1 MTEAHPAPPTRNRRV
16 LQNSWVVT
24 DLEQAC
30 MNWVRTTGIG
40 PFFVVPHI
48 QLTGRYRGQ
57 PTDIDFSVAIAQAG
71 GVQIEL
77 VQQHNDGP
85 SAYRDLYKAG
95 SGGFHHVAVYCMDY
109 ERDYA
114 SYVEQGFVPAFE
126 GEFDRKRFAYID
138 TSPSIGVM
146 MELIED
152 SAVQRDFFQ
161 RIIAGAE
168 NWDGRDPIRPGF
180 PG

>member
-1 MTEAHPAPPTRNRRV
+1 MTQPSPATRNRRV
-16 LQNSWVVT
+16 LQNSWVVN

-30 MNWVRTTGIG
+30 MAWVRTTGIG

-48 QLTGRYRGQ
+48 RLEGRYRGR
-57 PTDIDFSVAIAQAG
+57 PVDIDFSVAIAQAG

-85 SAYRDLYKAG
+85 SAYRDLYPAG
-95 SGGFHHVAVYCMDY
+95 AAGFHHIAVYCMDY
-109 ERDYA
+109 DRDYA
-114 SYVEQGFVPAFE
+114 AYVDAGFAPAFE
-126 GEFDRKRFAYID
+126 GQFDGKRFAYID
-138 TSPSIGVM
+138 TSASIGVM

-152 SAVQRDFFQ
+152 SAIQRDFFA
-161 RIIAGAE
+161 RIVAGAE
-168 NWDGRDPIRPGF
+168 EWDGRDPIRQGF